1 MNIEIKKPRFALARV
16 AAMMD
21 ALADPSRLVL
31 LQSLLEGPRCVEEL
45 AGRVALAAS
54 TVSFHLKKLEKAG
67 LVSKTREQYYAVYA
81 ARTDDLGWTLGD
93 LLSFDD
99 PERKARAARADRMRE
114 QVRRAF
120 LRGGRLVQMPVQ
132 QQKRRILLEEM
143 AAVFPAGVPI
153 PEKEVDSLLH
163 RFHEDHCLLRRLLVD
178 EGFLGRAAG
187 TYWLIPRTGPP
198 GQGIPAGLM
207 LPGTSASSMIPGTSP
222 GPGPGESGASDG
234 GPGGAAGSRPSGL
247 PVGEPS
253 CPGDASAADPSQ
265 APWVGTGPRRG
276 SDQAATVS
284 RVGTGPATTS
294 GQAPPAPRGGTRSRA
309 ASDQTAPSP
318 RHRPAS
324 RTAPDRA
331 SHSPPRPQ
339 RVPGPAAP
347 PGRRKET
354 TVMDRKRALKQ
365 AYKEMV
371 IPAGV
376 FQIRN
381 LRNGRILLGG
391 TMNLNAAFNS
401 HRLQLNW
408 GKHRNAALQKEWN
421 ECGESAFEFTILETI
436 SPPEDG
442 RKITQDD
449 VRDREKHWLKEL
461 QPYGDKGY
469 HER

>member
-1 MNIEIKKPRFALARV
+1 M
-16 AAMMD
+16 
-21 ALADPSRLVL
+21 ADPSRLVI

-45 AGRVALAAS
+45 AGRLALAAS

-67 LVSKTREQYYAVYA
+67 LVSRTRAQYYAVYA
-81 ARTDDLGWTLGD
+81 VRTDDLDWTLRD
-93 LLSFDD
+93 LLSFED
-99 PERKARAARADRMRE
+99 PERKARAARAARMRE

-153 PEKEVDSLLH
+153 PEKEVDALLH

-187 TYWLIPRTGPP
+187 TYWLIPRTGSP
-198 GQGIPAGLM
+198 GHGVPAGPM
-207 LPGTSASSMIPGTSP
+207 MPGAPPATKIPRPSPGCESGDSDTDTGGREGMAEVEATGLVSGGRPGRQEVGRASSPRS
-222 GPGPGESGASDG
+222 
-234 GPGGAAGSRPSGL
+234 SRVP
-247 PVGEPS
+247 
-253 CPGDASAADPSQ
+253 DASA
-265 APWVGTGPRRG
+265 
-276 SDQAATVS
+276 
-284 RVGTGPATTS
+284 
-294 GQAPPAPRGGTRSRA
+294 RS
-309 ASDQTAPSP
+309 
-318 RHRPAS
+318 
-324 RTAPDRA
+324 
-331 SHSPPRPQ
+331 
-339 RVPGPAAP
+339 
-347 PGRRKET
+347 GRRKEAT
-354 TVMDRKRALKQ
+354 DMDRKRALKQ
-365 AYKEMV
+365 AYREMV

-391 TMNLNAAFNS
+391 SMNLNAAFNK

-408 GKHRNAALQKEWN
+408 GKHRNAALQKDWN

-436 SPPEDG
+436 TPPEDG
-442 RKITQDD
+442 RQITQDD